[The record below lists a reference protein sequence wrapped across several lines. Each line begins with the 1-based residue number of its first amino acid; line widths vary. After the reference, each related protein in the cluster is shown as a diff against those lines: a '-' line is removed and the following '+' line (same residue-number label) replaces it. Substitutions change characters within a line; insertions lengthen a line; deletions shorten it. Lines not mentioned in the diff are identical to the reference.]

1 MVTVDI
7 SKFMP
12 LSEFKDSMADY
23 IKSLK
28 GMKKA
33 KSTTE
38 IFLPGE
44 IEHNREKTSRE
55 AGLTLD
61 DKAVDVLNQLLEKIG
76 SSHRLE
82 ALG

>member
-12 LSEFKDSMADY
+12 LSEFKDTMVEY

-28 GMKKA
+28 AMKKA
-33 KSTTE
+33 KSATE

-44 IEHNREKTSRE
+44 IEHNREKTSHE
-55 AGLTLD
+55 AGISLD
-61 DKAVDVLNQLLEKIG
+61 DKAVDVLNQLLEKTG
-76 SSHRLE
+76 STQRLE
-82 ALG
+82 AIV